1 MIIHSEL
8 DKFFL
13 YFLEN
18 HIKYQVMMLR
28 NWWQSFDFATFFC
41 HFKCYFST
49 YIYCFVKNDIMQ
61 RPFNMFIYCSK
72 YQPLFIT
79 KTRRCKASIPCVQYL
94 RYQQRNKFCISLL
107 LGICSHIHINAHFL
121 NNRFICICNPP
132 PNQKKNQTNKNPK
145 EKQNE
150 KTPEK

>member
-1 MIIHSEL
+1 
-8 DKFFL
+8 
-13 YFLEN
+13 
-18 HIKYQVMMLR
+18 
-28 NWWQSFDFATFFC
+28 
-41 HFKCYFST
+41 
-49 YIYCFVKNDIMQ
+49 MQ

-132 PNQKKNQTNKNPK
+132 PQPKKKSNKQKPK
-145 EKQNE
+145 RKTKWK
-150 KTPEK
+150 KTPKNSHTPNHCPPPPISFLLVLCYFYCNVNFILFKMAGWS